1 MLDPFVHRK
10 ILNRGEPAR
19 ATVLAISAPETRS
32 RPSQVA
38 MTLEIEPPGGPV
50 YEVCDRWAVSGTEP
64 IAEGSELRVVI
75 DPGDRRRVAIDW
87 ERSHPD
93 YRELTDVRRK
103 VMAGGIARPV
113 PAVRDAIDQRLAE
126 RGARIPAVGNKP
138 ATNGA
143 NAQDIITRL
152 ERLAALHRS
161 GALTDGEFSAAKH
174 HVLAAERV

>member
-10 ILNRGEPAR
+10 VLNRGEPAR
-19 ATVLAISAPETRS
+19 ATVLAISAPETRA

-38 MTLEIEPPGGPV
+38 MTLEIEPSAGPA

-64 IAEGSELRVVI
+64 IAEGSELRVVV

-93 YRELTDVRRK
+93 YRERTEARRK
-103 VMAGGIARPV
+103 VMAGGIPRPV
-113 PAVRDAIDQRLAE
+113 SAVRHAIDQQLGDVPVAPVAE
-126 RGARIPAVGNKP
+126 RMPAI
-138 ATNGA
+138 NGA
-143 NAQDIITRL
+143 SAQDMINRL

-161 GALTDGEFSAAKH
+161 GDLTDGEFSAAKG
-174 HVLAAERV
+174 HVLSRAQI